1 MSRVGSKIKQERIKA
16 NLSLKELAKK
26 LGISEGFL
34 QDVEIGKRVANEN
47 LIKRVEKVLNVNLSD
62 SLFEEVDEPI
72 ENIKEYREPVKVNKQ
87 LEDAFSSI
95 LKKIPVC
102 DLYLK
107 EIYDYKYLPIKD
119 KKVEGLNA
127 EKVFYIIA
135 PDDSMRGFRIAK
147 GDRVMVYLTPELETN
162 LIYVIEVE
170 GKRMIRQLK
179 RLDANRV
186 LLISQNNEIKTESK
200 DIKSFKIIGKCL
212 KVEFE
217 L

>member
-1 MSRVGSKIKQERIKA
+1 M
-16 NLSLKELAKK
+16 
-26 LGISEGFL
+26 
-34 QDVEIGKRVANEN
+34 
-47 LIKRVEKVLNVNLSD
+47 
-62 SLFEEVDEPI
+62 
-72 ENIKEYREPVKVNKQ
+72 
-87 LEDAFSSI
+87 
-95 LKKIPVC
+95 
-102 DLYLK
+102 
-107 EIYDYKYLPIKD
+107 PIKD

-162 LIYVIEVE
+162 AIYVIELE

-179 RLDANRV
+179 RLDANKV
-186 LLISQNNEIKTESK
+186 LLISQSNEIKTESK
-200 DIKSFKIIGKCL
+200 DIKNFKIIGKCI

>member
-1 MSRVGSKIKQERIKA
+1 MSRVGFKIKQERTKA
-16 NLSLKELAKK
+16 NLSLKELSKK

-34 QDVEIGKRVANEN
+34 QDIEIGRRIANED

-62 SLFEEVDEPI
+62 SLFEEVEEPI

-162 LIYVIEVE
+162 AIYVIELD

-179 RLDANRV
+179 RLDSNKV

-200 DIKSFKIIGKCL
+200 DIKSFKIVGKCI

>member
-1 MSRVGSKIKQERIKA
+1 MSRIGLRIKQERIKA
-16 NLSLKELAKK
+16 NFSTKELAKK

-34 QDVEIGKRVANEN
+34 QDVELGRRIASED
-47 LIKRVEKVLNVNLSD
+47 LIKRIEKVLNINLND
-62 SLFEEVDEPI
+62 SLFDEVEQPI
-72 ENIKEYREPVKVNKQ
+72 ENIKEYKEPVKVNKQ
-87 LEDAFSSI
+87 MEEAFSSI

-119 KKVEGLNA
+119 KKVEGYNA
-127 EKVFYIIA
+127 EKVFFIIA

-147 GDRVMVYLTPELETN
+147 GDKIMVYLTQEMEN
-162 LIYVIEVE
+162 NAIYLVDVD

-186 LLISQNNEIKTESK
+186 LLISQNNDIKTESR
-200 DIKSFKIIGKCL
+200 DIKTFKIIGRCIR
-212 KVEFE
+212 VEFE

>member
-47 LIKRVEKVLNVNLSD
+47 LIKRVEKLLNVNLSD

-127 EKVFYIIA
+127 EKIFYIIA

-162 LIYVIEVE
+162 SIYVIELE

-200 DIKSFKIIGKCL
+200 DIKSFKIIGKCI

>member
-1 MSRVGSKIKQERIKA
+1 MSRVGLRIKQERMKA
-16 NLSLKELAKK
+16 NFSTKELAKK
-26 LGISEGFL
+26 LGISEGYL
-34 QDVEIGKRVANEN
+34 QDIELGKRIANEE
-47 LIKRVEKVLNVNLSD
+47 LIKRIEKILNINLND
-62 SLFEEVDEPI
+62 SLFDEVEQPI
-72 ENIKEYREPVKVNKQ
+72 ENIKEYKEPVKVNKQ
-87 LEDAFSSI
+87 MEEAFSSI

-107 EIYDYKYLPIKD
+107 EIYDYKFLPIKD
-119 KKVEGLNA
+119 KKVEGYNA

-135 PDDSMRGFRIAK
+135 PDDSMRGFRIAR
-147 GDRVMVYLTPELETN
+147 GDKIMVYLTPEMEN
-162 LIYVIEVE
+162 NAIYLIEID

-186 LLISQNNEIKTESK
+186 LLISQNSDIKTESRE
-200 DIKSFKIIGKCL
+200 IKTFKIIGKCI

>member
-1 MSRVGSKIKQERIKA
+1 MSRVGLRIKQERIKA
-16 NLSLKELAKK
+16 NFSTKELAKK

-34 QDVEIGKRVANEN
+34 QDVELGRRIASED
-47 LIKRVEKVLNVNLSD
+47 LIKRIEKILNINLND
-62 SLFEEVDEPI
+62 SLFDEVEQPI
-72 ENIKEYREPVKVNKQ
+72 ENIKEYKEPVKVNKQ
-87 LEDAFSSI
+87 MEEAFSSI

-119 KKVEGLNA
+119 KKVEGYNA
-127 EKVFYIIA
+127 EKVFFIIA

-147 GDRVMVYLTPELETN
+147 GDKIMVYLTQEMEN
-162 LIYVIEVE
+162 NAIYLVDVD

-186 LLISQNNEIKTESK
+186 LLISQNNDIKTESR
-200 DIKSFKIIGKCL
+200 DIKTFKIIGRCIR
-212 KVEFE
+212 VEFE

>member
-1 MSRVGSKIKQERIKA
+1 MSRVGLRIKQERIKA
-16 NLSLKELAKK
+16 NFSTKELAKK

-34 QDVEIGKRVANEN
+34 QDVELGRRIASED
-47 LIKRVEKVLNVNLSD
+47 LIKRIEKVLNINLND
-62 SLFEEVDEPI
+62 SLFDEVEQPI
-72 ENIKEYREPVKVNKQ
+72 ENIKEYKEPVKVNKQ
-87 LEDAFSSI
+87 MEEAFSSI

-119 KKVEGLNA
+119 KKVEGYNA
-127 EKVFYIIA
+127 EKVFFIIA

-147 GDRVMVYLTPELETN
+147 GDKIMVYLTQEMEN
-162 LIYVIEVE
+162 NAIYLVDVD

-186 LLISQNNEIKTESK
+186 LLISQNNDIKTESR
-200 DIKSFKIIGKCL
+200 DIKTFKIIGRCIR
-212 KVEFE
+212 VEFE